1 MASTGKQSVLDNR
14 IGWVK
19 TYLVKA
25 GLAFTSNASMKNFL
39 KKLD

>member
-1 MASTGKQSVLDNR
+1 MLDNR

-25 GLAFTSNASMKNFL
+25 GLAFT
-39 KKLD
+39 

>member
-1 MASTGKQSVLDNR
+1 MGKQTVLDNR

-25 GLAFTSNASMKNFL
+25 GLPFT
-39 KKLD
+39 

>member
-1 MASTGKQSVLDNR
+1 MLDNR

-25 GLAFTSNASMKNFL
+25 GLAFTSNASMKNF
-39 KKLD
+39 